1 MFTLLVLV
9 VIEALTVSVAAGV
22 RNGSYTSDSDA
33 GAS

>member
-1 MFTLLVLV
+1 MFGFLVLV
-9 VIEALTVSVAAGV
+9 VIEALAVSIAAGV